1 MEKLGSI
8 AIAPV
13 VGIAMEPIVAAYAAC
28 MRDFKAEVSKFF
40 AGEAHDRS

>member
-28 MRDFKAEVSKFF
+28 MRDFKAEVRRFF
-40 AGEAHDRS
+40 AGGAHNHS